1 MKYLISILSALI
13 IFSSTS
19 RACNGV
25 AGVVG
30 GGCGYTAPLGLGYGV
45 QGYGVQG
52 FRSGLGVGYGGLGV
66 RALGVD
72 YGGLGVRALGVR
84 AIGVGY
90 GGGFFRQRAFLGV
103 GLGVRGLGV
112 RQRVFLNRGFVAPRV
127 VAPRA
132 IIIRRR

>member
-66 RALGVD
+66 RALGV
-72 YGGLGVRALGVR
+72 RALGVR

-112 RQRVFLNRGFVAPRV
+112 RQRVF

-132 IIIRRR
+132 VIIRRR